1 MVEISVSNFPFAACK
16 DLHEFWRMVERIAK
30 SEVTSMLH
38 YMPEI
43 IWHDRDSLLSVDF
56 QAPYDDNVDFYKLVT
71 CSLRKE
77 VRIWKMDFRMLPF
90 GTEDLG
96 VYFIANLI
104 GHHATV
110 NVARFS
116 PNGQYLVSG
125 DCDGCI
131 IIWKIDT
138 DSPNLMLPRN
148 DDFPSNVENWVRYKT
163 PLSHGSDICS
173 LCWSRDSQRF
183 AIVSND
189 ESVAVYEAD
198 TGKRLWHMRS
208 FRRFPNGVTWD
219 PRGKYI
225 VTMSTDRK
233 LDILCGK
240 KGIRLVCVQNVR
252 LPKTILGRSNLK
264 AGDYKLFHD
273 DQLMSFSRI
282 PDFSPD
288 GELLITPSGILETD
302 SSNIFGTYI
311 FRRCDFPKGRPAVFI
326 PSSKATFRISCC
338 PVLYKLHRKVVDN
351 RLKLPYRI
359 VWAALTKNTVYIF
372 DSQLCRCI
380 ACATN
385 LQYDT
390 LTDMAWSPDGRVLM
404 ICSLEGYISFI
415 RFGEIALGEK
425 YSGKIPR
432 PPPSPLL
439 ERERKRRNSLV
450 QLDEKRRGNS
460 PPNSLLKFFGRIS
473 SSQIEK
479 EENQIKTNKN
489 SGVLALESRR
499 KEDASGCSDKPR
511 TVMKRPGNV
520 GSIKKNCDV
529 KHFSVMSYFLH
540 DPKSMQFKISRY
552 VVPKDRSTSQMSRIC
567 WTSVDDKRLSS
578 LFGTPEPSAFTR
590 KNKNVYLA
598 C

>member
-1 MVEISVSNFPFAACK
+1 MAEN
-16 DLHEFWRMVERIAK
+16 IARSK
-30 SEVTSMLH
+30 LTAMLH

-56 QAPYDDNVDFYKLVT
+56 QTQENDGVDFYKLVT

-90 GTEDLG
+90 GIEDLG
-96 VYFIANLI
+96 VYFIANLV
-104 GHHATV
+104 GHRTTV

-116 PNGQYLVSG
+116 PDGQFLASG

-138 DSPNLMLPRN
+138 NSPNLISPRD

-163 PLSHGSDICS
+163 LLSHDSDICS
-173 LCWSRDSQRF
+173 LCWSPDSKRF

-189 ESVAVYEAD
+189 ESFAIYEAN
-198 TGKRLWHMRS
+198 TGRRLWHMRS
-208 FRRFPNGVTWD
+208 YRRFPNGVAWD

-240 KGIRLVCVQNVR
+240 KGTRLICIQNVR
-252 LPKTILGRSNLK
+252 LPETVLRKSNLTV
-264 AGDYKLFHD
+264 GSYKLFHD

-288 GELLITPSGILETD
+288 GELLIAPSGILETG
-302 SSNIFGTYI
+302 SSNVFGTYI
-311 FRRCDFPKGRPAVFI
+311 FRRHEFPKGRPAAFI

-338 PVLYKLHRKVVDN
+338 PVLYKLHKKVVGN
-351 RLKLPYRI
+351 PLKLPYRI

-372 DSQLCRCI
+372 DSQLCRCV

-390 LTDMAWSPDGRVLM
+390 LTDMSWSPDGRVLM

-415 RFGEIALGEK
+415 RFDEVALGEK
-425 YSGKIPR
+425 YTEKIPEL
-432 PPPSPLL
+432 PPSPIF
-439 ERERKRRNSLV
+439 ERDRKGPKYRNSLN
-450 QLDEKRRGNS
+450 QFDERQRESS
-460 PPNSLLKFFGRIS
+460 PPNSLLKYFRRIS
-473 SSQIEK
+473 SSQTGK
-479 EENQIKTNKN
+479 EGDQAKTGI
-489 SGVLALESRR
+489 STLDSRR
-499 KEDASGCSDKPR
+499 KEVDDAASSSGNPR
-511 TVMKRPGNV
+511 IIVKRPAKFD
-520 GSIKKNCDV
+520 GSKKESDNKVRD
-529 KHFSVMSYFLH
+529 KKRAKLT
-540 DPKSMQFKISRY
+540 
-552 VVPKDRSTSQMSRIC
+552 TSP
-567 WTSVDDKRLSS
+567 L
-578 LFGTPEPSAFTR
+578 L
-590 KNKNVYLA
+590 
-598 C
+598 

>member
-1 MVEISVSNFPFAACK
+1 
-16 DLHEFWRMVERIAK
+16 MVERIAK
-30 SEVTSMLH
+30 SEMTAMLH

-56 QAPYDDNVDFYKLVT
+56 QAQHDDSVDFYKLVT

-96 VYFIANLI
+96 VYFIANLV
-104 GHHATV
+104 GHRATV

-116 PNGQYLVSG
+116 PNGQFLASG

-131 IIWKIDT
+131 IIWKIDIE
-138 DSPNLMLPRN
+138 SPNLMLPRD
-148 DDFPSNVENWVRYKT
+148 DDFPSNVENWIRYKT
-163 PLSHGSDICS
+163 PLSHDSDICS
-173 LCWSRDSQRF
+173 LCWSPDSQRF

-189 ESVAVYEAD
+189 ESVAVYEAN
-198 TGKRLWHMRS
+198 TGRRLWHMRS
-208 FRRFPNGVTWD
+208 FRRFPNGVAWD

-240 KGIRLVCVQNVR
+240 KGIRLVCIQNVR
-252 LPKTILGRSNLK
+252 LPRTILRRSSLK

-288 GELLITPSGILETD
+288 GELLITPSGILETG

-311 FRRCDFPKGRPAVFI
+311 FRRCDFPKGRPAAFI
-326 PSSKATFRISCC
+326 PSSKATFRISCS
-338 PVLYKLHRKVVDN
+338 PVLYKLHKKIVSN
-351 RLKLPYRI
+351 PLKLPYRI

-385 LQYDT
+385 LQYNT

-404 ICSLEGYISFI
+404 ICSLEVTLF
-415 RFGEIALGEK
+415 RFGEVALGEK
-425 YSGKIPR
+425 YGGKIPR

-439 ERERKRRNSLV
+439 ERKGRKFGNSLI
-450 QLDEKRRGNS
+450 QLDEKRKRESS
-460 PPNSLLKFFGRIS
+460 PPNSLLKFFKRIA
-473 SSQIEK
+473 SSQTGKK
-479 EENQIKTNKN
+479 EDQTKTSKAC
-489 SGVLALESRR
+489 SGTSTLESRR
-499 KEDASGCSDKPR
+499 KEDAPDCFDEPR
-511 TVMKRPGNV
+511 TAVKRPSDFDN
-520 GSIKKNCDV
+520 SKKESDV
-529 KHFSVMSYFLH
+529 IV
-540 DPKSMQFKISRY
+540 
-552 VVPKDRSTSQMSRIC
+552 
-567 WTSVDDKRLSS
+567 
-578 LFGTPEPSAFTR
+578 
-590 KNKNVYLA
+590 KNKKRAKLTTSPLL
-598 C
+598 

>member
-1 MVEISVSNFPFAACK
+1 MAEN
-16 DLHEFWRMVERIAK
+16 IARSK
-30 SEVTSMLH
+30 VTAMLH

-56 QAPYDDNVDFYKLVT
+56 QTQENDGVDFYKLVT

-90 GTEDLG
+90 GIEDLG
-96 VYFIANLI
+96 VYFIANLV
-104 GHHATV
+104 GHRTTV

-116 PNGQYLVSG
+116 PDGQFLASG

-138 DSPNLMLPRN
+138 NSPNLISPRD

-163 PLSHGSDICS
+163 PLSHNSDICS
-173 LCWSRDSQRF
+173 LCWSPDSKRF

-189 ESVAVYEAD
+189 ESFAIYEAN
-198 TGKRLWHMRS
+198 TGRRLWHMRS
-208 FRRFPNGVTWD
+208 YRRFPNGVAWD

-240 KGIRLVCVQNVR
+240 KGTRLICIQNVR
-252 LPKTILGRSNLK
+252 LPETVLRKSNLTV
-264 AGDYKLFHD
+264 GSYKLFHD

-288 GELLITPSGILETD
+288 GELLIAPSGILETG
-302 SSNIFGTYI
+302 SSNVLGTYI
-311 FRRCDFPKGRPAVFI
+311 FRRHEFSKGRPAAFI

-338 PVLYKLHRKVVDN
+338 PILYKLHKKVVGN
-351 RLKLPYRI
+351 PLKLPYRI

-372 DSQLCRCI
+372 DSQLCRCV

-390 LTDMAWSPDGRVLM
+390 LTDMSWSPDGRVLM

-415 RFGEIALGEK
+415 RFDEVALGEK
-425 YSGKIPR
+425 YTEKIPEL
-432 PPPSPLL
+432 PPSPIF
-439 ERERKRRNSLV
+439 ERDRK
-450 QLDEKRRGNS
+450 G
-460 PPNSLLKFFGRIS
+460 
-473 SSQIEK
+473 
-479 EENQIKTNKN
+479 
-489 SGVLALESRR
+489 
-499 KEDASGCSDKPR
+499 
-511 TVMKRPGNV
+511 
-520 GSIKKNCDV
+520 
-529 KHFSVMSYFLH
+529 
-540 DPKSMQFKISRY
+540 PKYSK
-552 VVPKDRSTSQMSRIC
+552 
-567 WTSVDDKRLSS
+567 
-578 LFGTPEPSAFTR
+578 
-590 KNKNVYLA
+590 
-598 C
+598 